1 MDLIRDVAIRRMLIR
16 YYRHYEQNAQ
26 WQGTHSGIQLRYFE
40 LQSGILEEHQYFSIG
55 ERANA
60 VTVQDAM
67 QVLERMKTHQQFR
80 DWLPRITRM
89 NKSIIFVYQ
98 GMLKQTN
105 ELRMAL
111 EEEEKGISPDI

>member
-1 MDLIRDVAIRRMLIR
+1 
-16 YYRHYEQNAQ
+16 
-26 WQGTHSGIQLRYFE
+26 
-40 LQSGILEEHQYFSIG
+40 
-55 ERANA
+55 
-60 VTVQDAM
+60 
-67 QVLERMKTHQQFR
+67 
-80 DWLPRITRM
+80 M